1 MHPKRQPYTTKQI
14 ISSDTVPTIL
24 YKFTLWNSADIKEVG
39 LHAVQSIF
47 KDGIISFYYD
57 NVKTCFPN

>member
-1 MHPKRQPYTTKQI
+1 MHPKSHILLNKF

-24 YKFTLWNSADIKEVG
+24 YKCTQWNLADIKEVG
-39 LHAVQSIF
+39 LHAVQNIF

>member
-1 MHPKRQPYTTKQI
+1 MHPKSHILLNKF
-14 ISSDTVPTIL
+14 ISSDTVSTIL
-24 YKFTLWNSADIKEVG
+24 YKCTQWNLADIKEVG
-39 LHAVQSIF
+39 LHVVQNIF